1 MSQSSVN
8 CSKNSALT
16 LEGCDIQRVLSHRMT
31 EPIALLRLWGGG
43 RFLTVKVGFLMAE
56 VVLVASTE
64 VDEDST
70 ASSVSSARTWPRR
83 AAEE

>member
-8 CSKNSALT
+8 CSKNSALI
-16 LEGCDIQRVLSHRMT
+16 LEGCDIQRVLSHGIT
-31 EPIALLRLWGGG
+31 KPIALLRLRGVG

-56 VVLVASTE
+56 VVLVSSIE
-64 VDEDST
+64 VLEDST

>member
-8 CSKNSALT
+8 CSKNSALM
-16 LEGCDIQRVLSHRMT
+16 LEGCDIQRALSHRIT
-31 EPIALLRLWGGG
+31 KPVGLLGSS
-43 RFLTVKVGFLMAE
+43 LTVKVGFLMAE
-56 VVLVASTE
+56 VVLVSSIE
-64 VDEDST
+64 VVEDST